1 MATTRI
7 EMDNEE
13 LLTLAASI
21 AICCLA
27 GLERHMPNHS
37 ALGRK
42 VRAVEEAIASLASL
56 NAAKLPEDMLVLG
69 TRAWGHTM
77 KYVANNIKEKAAQN
91 AD

>member
-7 EMDNEE
+7 EMDNEQ

-27 GLERHMPNHS
+27 GLEQHMPHHS

-42 VRAVEEAIASLASL
+42 VKAVEEAIAGLAAL
-56 NAAKLPEDMLVLG
+56 NASKLPEDVLVLG

-77 KYVANNIKEKAAQN
+77 KYVANNIKEKVAHG
-91 AD
+91 